1 MTEDDGG
8 GGEWSE
14 NPEFYMTS
22 FVNASQVLK
31 CVGGTGTGFD
41 EYQIFLYQ
49 PEYNLIRK
57 IFSSNIAKNECGC
70 YPVAK

>member
-1 MTEDDGG
+1 MAKMTEDDGG

-22 FVNASQVLK
+22 FVNASQVFK

-41 EYQIFLYQ
+41 EYQIFLY
-49 PEYNLIRK
+49 
-57 IFSSNIAKNECGC
+57 
-70 YPVAK
+70 